1 MFSPAPRCQ
10 QRPPGGGGGM
20 LRAGTAAAWRRCAPP
35 TLCVSFPPPPL
46 FAELRD
52 AARRFSRGGVSHY
65 VTLTLDEAEALLY
78 VGAREAVFALST
90 GTVELK
96 AAVRLWG
103 GGGVG
108 GEGVSGAVWG
118 QAFASPPFFP
128 PFLPLLPF
136 RSPGKPPWRRKR
148 SASRRAK
155 TTRCGSGGAE
165 GPIGD
170 VGCPPFAPPPH

>member
-103 GGGVG
+103 GGGRGGGGVG
-108 GEGVSGAVWG
+108 CSLGSS
-118 QAFASPPFFP
+118 FCLTPFFP
-128 PFLPLLPF
+128 PF
-136 RSPGKPPWRRKR
+136 S
-148 SASRRAK
+148 
-155 TTRCGSGGAE
+155 
-165 GPIGD
+165 
-170 VGCPPFAPPPH
+170 APPPFQISWEAPVEKKAECIQKGKNNQVWLWGC